1 MRLEDLTVEVR
12 NSSLARV
19 GQILAADLIGLEL
32 ALRYN
37 KLGAWKITLRSD
49 HPLVDSLRAP
59 GAGLIVTGPTGVLI
73 SGPTVSATNSKTSE
87 DPTGTWDVIGTDD
100 ALILGE
106 RLAYPVP
113 TTADLTLQT
122 SAYDTRTGAAE
133 TIAKAYVNANVG
145 PSAPVARRNS
155 AVTIDTDLGR
165 GTSLTVN
172 ARFDTLGELVESI
185 LTPSTLG
192 FNITQSGASLVFTV
206 YAPVDRSSLIRMD
219 VDNLRLS
226 KSEYTYSSP
235 SATRVIVGGSGQGAA
250 RVLLERSSTES
261 IAAETSWGRR
271 IEVFKDARST
281 SATGELQASGDE
293 ILTDRGFT
301 VEGIKVSPSDDLASM
316 RYGVDWNLGDKV
328 TVVVGAA
335 QVAKIVTEVGIVI
348 TEDGVKVGA
357 TVGDPAS
364 TYSDATSAALDATTN
379 QEARISVLE
388 RNDTVSITDATV
400 TTAKI
405 ADSAVT
411 SLKIADSAVTSAKI
425 ADGTIVDADVSASAA
440 IAVSKLAASSVTLN
454 GNSITLGGSGTV
466 TASQITSGTLPIAQG
481 GSGVAT
487 GAGLVP
493 IIPTS
498 ATYGTGSGTISA
510 NGLVTFTNSTIL
522 KVLCFS
528 STYSR
533 YRIYLDIQSCSA
545 NDYVYW
551 RGLDASGNQNVTSA
565 YNTGSMYQQSG
576 TVPAYD
582 NGNNVQ
588 TYSRIGYATNDDAS
602 SYIMDISNPFQT
614 RKTKGFFVSQYS
626 GSGLTNLSGA
636 YVFNATTSFSGIQ
649 FAPFSIP
656 SSWTGTIRIFG
667 VL

>member
-12 NSSLARV
+12 DSSLARV
-19 GQILAADLIGLEL
+19 GQILSADLIGLEL

-59 GAGLIVTGPTGVLI
+59 GAGLIVTGLTGVLI

-100 ALILGE
+100 ALLLGE

-113 TTADLTLQT
+113 TTADLSLQT
-122 SAYDTRTGAAE
+122 LAYDTRTGAAE

-145 PSAPVARRNS
+145 PSAPVARRNT
-155 AVTIDTDLGR
+155 AVTIDADLGR

-235 SATRVIVGGSGQGAA
+235 SATRVIVAGSGQGAA
-250 RVLLERSSTES
+250 RVLLERSSAAS
-261 IAAETSWGRR
+261 IAAESSWGRR

-301 VEGIKVSPSDDLASM
+301 IEGIKVSPSDDLASM
-316 RYGVDWNLGDKV
+316 RYGVDWGLGDKV
-328 TVVVGAA
+328 TVVVGSA
-335 QVAKIVTEVGIVI
+335 QIAKIVTEVGIIV

-357 TVGDPAS
+357 TVGDPSS
-364 TYSDATSAALDATTN
+364 TYADATSAALEATTN

-405 ADSAVT
+405 ADGA
-411 SLKIADSAVTSAKI
+411 ITSAKI
-425 ADGTIVDADVSASAA
+425 ADGTIVDADVSAGAA
-440 IAVSKLAASSVTLN
+440 IAVSKLAASSVTVN
-454 GNSITLGGSGTV
+454 GNAITLGGSGTV
-466 TASQITSGTLPIAQG
+466 SASQITTGTLAVLNG
-481 GSGVAT
+481 GT
-487 GAGLVP
+487 GATTVGGARTSLGVSAP
-493 IIPTS
+493 GDAGIPYRQS
-498 ATYGTGSGTISA
+498 AGS
-510 NGLVTFTNSTIL
+510 VT
-522 KVLCFS
+522 V
-528 STYSR
+528 
-533 YRIYLDIQSCSA
+533 
-545 NDYVYW
+545 
-551 RGLDASGNQNVTSA
+551 G
-565 YNTGSMYQQSG
+565 
-576 TVPAYD
+576 
-582 NGNNVQ
+582 
-588 TYSRIGYATNDDAS
+588 
-602 SYIMDISNPFQT
+602 
-614 RKTKGFFVSQYS
+614 
-626 GSGLTNLSGA
+626 SGA
-636 YVFNATTSFSGIQ
+636 YVSVTF
-649 FAPFSIP
+649 P
-656 SSWTGTIRIFG
+656 SSRFSVAPIVNVTVRSQPSNNVSVPWFNGAVTSTGFSVGAFTLGGSLVAATFHWTATQMASGAAAG
-667 VL
+667 